1 MAATTLTTPAG
12 KVRSQSQCRFVLVRW
27 RDGQPP
33 RIFKRSD
40 SLDTLRTARRR
51 QGFESTVHFI
61 IFDTTT
67 GEPQS

>member
-1 MAATTLTTPAG
+1 MSATLTTPAG
-12 KVRSQSQCRFVLVRW
+12 KVRSQSSRRFVLVRW
-27 RDGQPP
+27 RDGQEP
-33 RIFKRSD
+33 RIVKRSD
-40 SLDTLRTARRR
+40 SLETLRTHRRR